1 MYVESVTMTDF
12 RCFEKAKGTFVSP
25 GKEGLPEDALDNVTL
40 LMGIN
45 GAGKT
50 STLRGVAL
58 ALLSPIIGQ
67 SGLYPRYLVR
77 RTSTDVRD
85 PIEEAKIKCV
95 INDDEECPFR
105 EIRFPGVDKSYT
117 TILIRTVQDTEY
129 FNQYSWCGNSQI
141 AVGNPTLIGT
151 RDLVNVNENDLLSS
165 FYSESSPEYFLLGYG
180 ASRRT
185 EFLENLDSQRSR
197 RRHPR
202 FQRVAGLFEEFIT
215 LYPLAAWFPLLKTK
229 ARAKEVRELLN
240 RLLPDGTTFTGEC
253 KEGDGLFEH
262 HGVTL
267 PFSALSDGYRSYIGL
282 VADMLYHMQYVCT
295 NKMKLTSLSGVVM
308 IDDIDVHLHPE
319 WQRIVV
325 PKLATTFPKLQFII
339 TSHSPLVVGTLHAA
353 NIRVVEDNQ
362 IHEYADR
369 VHSLSA
375 DQILTSRY
383 FGLSSARSPDA
394 EKTFNRKAK
403 RVADNHDPKAA
414 LEFIRELTGKTN
426 GKKPSP

>member
-12 RCFEKAKGTFVSP
+12 RCFEKAEGTFICP

-50 STLRGVAL
+50 STLRGVSL

-77 RTSTDVRD
+77 RASADVRD
-85 PIEEAKIKCV
+85 PIDEAKIACI
-95 INDDEECPFR
+95 INDDVECPNK
-105 EIRFPGVDKSYT
+105 EMSLPGVDKSSAA
-117 TILIRTVQDTEY
+117 LVIRSFHDTEY
-129 FNQYSWCGNSQI
+129 FNKFSWYGNGHAAFRTI
-141 AVGNPTLIGT
+141 GHPTLT
-151 RDLVNVNENDLLSS
+151 NVIEQLNENDSLSS
-165 FYSESSPEYFLLGYG
+165 FYSDSSPDYFLLGYG

-185 EFLENLDSQRSR
+185 EYLENLDSQRSR

-262 HGVTL
+262 NGVTL

-369 VHSLSA
+369 VHGLSA

-394 EKTFNRKAK
+394 EKTLNKKAK

-414 LEFIRELTGKTN
+414 LEFIRDLTGKT
-426 GKKPSP
+426 KK

>member
-12 RCFEKAKGTFVSP
+12 RCFEKAEGTFVYP

-50 STLRGVAL
+50 STLRAVSL

-77 RTSTDVRD
+77 RVSPDIRD
-85 PIEEAKIKCV
+85 PIEEAKIACI
-95 INDDEECPFR
+95 INDDVECPNKEVR
-105 EIRFPGVDKSYT
+105 LPGIEKSST
-117 TILIRTVQDTEY
+117 SLLIRSINDAER
-129 FNQYSWCGNSQI
+129 FSRFSWYGNGHSMI
-141 AVGNPTLIGT
+141 GGPSLRGIVGQAEVDENNP
-151 RDLVNVNENDLLSS
+151 LSS
-165 FYSESSPEYFLLGYG
+165 FYSESSPDYFLLGYG

-185 EFLENLDSQRSR
+185 EYLENIDSQRSR

-229 ARAKEVRELLN
+229 ARTKEVRDLLN

-267 PFSALSDGYRSYIGL
+267 PFGALSDGYRSYIGL
-282 VADMLYHMQYVCT
+282 IADMIYHMQYVCT
-295 NKMKLTSLSGVVM
+295 NKSKLTALSGVVM

-319 WQRIVV
+319 WQRTVV

-353 NIRVVEDNQ
+353 NIRVIEDNQ
-362 IHEYADR
+362 IREYADR
-369 VHSLSA
+369 VHGLSA

-394 EKTFNRKAK
+394 EKTLNKQAK

-426 GKKPSP
+426 GKK

>member
-12 RCFEKAKGTFVSP
+12 RCFEKAVGTFVYP
-25 GKEGLPEDALDNVTL
+25 RKEGLPEDALDNVTL

-58 ALLSPIIGQ
+58 ALLSPIIAQ

-77 RTSTDVRD
+77 RVSPGIRE
-85 PIEEAKIKCV
+85 PIEEAKIACG
-95 INDDEECPFR
+95 INDDIECPNKELR
-105 EIRFPGVDKSYT
+105 LLRNEKSDT
-117 TILIRTVQDTEY
+117 SLLIRSFDDAEY
-129 FNQYSWCGNSQI
+129 FYGFSWHGNGHSTI
-141 AVGNPTLIGT
+141 GGPSLRGVVGQAEV
-151 RDLVNVNENDLLSS
+151 DENYPLSS
-165 FYSESSPEYFLLGYG
+165 FYSESSPDYFLLGYG

-185 EFLENLDSQRSR
+185 EYLENIDSQRSR

-215 LYPLAAWFPLLKTK
+215 LYPLAAWFPLLKAK
-229 ARAKEVRELLN
+229 ARTKEIRDLLN

-262 HGVTL
+262 NGVTL

-295 NKMKLTSLSGVVM
+295 NKMKLTSLSGIVM

-319 WQRIVV
+319 WQRTVV

-369 VHSLSA
+369 VHGLSA

-394 EKTFNRKAK
+394 EKLLNKKAK

-414 LEFIRELTGKTN
+414 LDFIRELTGKTQ
-426 GKKPSP
+426 K

>member
-12 RCFEKAKGTFVSP
+12 RCFEKAEGTFVYP

-50 STLRGVAL
+50 STLRAVSL

-77 RTSTDVRD
+77 RVSPDIRD
-85 PIEEAKIKCV
+85 PIEEAKIACI
-95 INDDEECPFR
+95 INDDVECPNKEVR
-105 EIRFPGVDKSYT
+105 LPGIEKSST
-117 TILIRTVQDTEY
+117 SLLIRSINDAER
-129 FNQYSWCGNSQI
+129 FSRFSWYGNGHSTI
-141 AVGNPTLIGT
+141 GGPSLRGIVGQAEVDENNP
-151 RDLVNVNENDLLSS
+151 LSS
-165 FYSESSPEYFLLGYG
+165 FYSESSPDYFLLGYG

-185 EFLENLDSQRSR
+185 EYLENIDSQRSR

-229 ARAKEVRELLN
+229 ARAKEVRDLLN
-240 RLLPDGTTFTGEC
+240 RLLPDGTTFTGKC

-267 PFSALSDGYRSYIGL
+267 PFGALSDGYRSYIGL
-282 VADMLYHMQYVCT
+282 IADMIYHMQYVCT
-295 NKMKLTSLSGVVM
+295 NKSKLTALSGVVM

-319 WQRIVV
+319 WQRTVV

-353 NIRVVEDNQ
+353 NIRVIEDNQ
-362 IHEYADR
+362 IREYADR
-369 VHSLSA
+369 VHGLSA

-394 EKTFNRKAK
+394 EKTLNKQAK

-426 GKKPSP
+426 GKK